1 MPDGQLLPAA
11 VALIRLDIP
20 AFGVDLYELAERHG
34 YRLVYT
40 VKTDTVP
47 EFAIHALGRHA
58 AEVGAEAVVVP
69 SFEHAYDLRH
79 LITGNAALITPMQLY
94 PRGYR
99 WFSTDPERGQ
109 A

>member
-1 MPDGQLLPAA
+1 MRDRKLPPPA

-20 AFGVDLYELAERHG
+20 TRDIDLHELAERHG

-40 VKTDTVP
+40 VKTDIVP
-47 EFAIHALGRHA
+47 RLAIHALARHA

-69 SFEHAYDLRH
+69 SFEHADNIRH
-79 LITGNAALITPMQLY
+79 LVTENAALITPMQLY

-99 WFSTDPERGQ
+99 WPGADPERGR

>member
-1 MPDGQLLPAA
+1 MPDRLPPPPAI
-11 VALIRLDIP
+11 ALIRLNFP
-20 AFGVDLYELAERHG
+20 ARDVDLHELAERHA

-40 VKTDTVP
+40 VETDTVP
-47 EFAIHALGRHA
+47 QLVIHALVRHA

-69 SFEHAYDLRH
+69 SFEHAEGLRH
-79 LITGNAALITPMQLY
+79 LITENAALITPVQIY

-99 WFSTDPERGQ
+99 WRVADPERGR

>member
-20 AFGVDLYELAERHG
+20 DPGIDLHELAERHG

-40 VKTDTVP
+40 VNTDTVP
-47 EFAIHALGRHA
+47 RLAGNALARHA
-58 AEVGAEAVVVP
+58 AEAGAEAVVVP

-99 WFSTDPERGQ
+99 WPSTDPERGR